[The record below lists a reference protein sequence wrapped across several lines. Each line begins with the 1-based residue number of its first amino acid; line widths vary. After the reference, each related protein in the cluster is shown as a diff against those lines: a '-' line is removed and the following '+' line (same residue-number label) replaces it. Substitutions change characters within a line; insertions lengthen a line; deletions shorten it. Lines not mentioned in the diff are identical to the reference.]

1 VLVKKALVNIRTTDV
16 EAGHGFSSAALE
28 ISVNLGPALLP
39 LHCQTDKRR
48 QREMNDRGCAEELIE
63 VY

>member
-1 VLVKKALVNIRTTDV
+1 MQTALGNIRTTGA

-28 ISVNLGPALLP
+28 ISVNLGLLSC
-39 LHCQTDKRR
+39 HSTAGRTKGE
-48 QREMNDRGCAEELIE
+48 REMGDRGCAEELIE